1 MSCFGT
7 KPLLFVLLAGAAIF
21 FGCGSGGDATAETQR
36 VMEEVGR
43 IDEGDTTD
51 PHHAGLPYDSFIFQA
66 GPLDSVSMEVRAEGF
81 TPLTKIIEVSTGAV
95 LAEWDSEYA
104 DSDHLTYTIA
114 SSGSYEARVYS
125 TDGGTGDYT
134 LTITVSE

>member
-1 MSCFGT
+1 MSCSGT
-7 KPLLFVLLAGAAIF
+7 KPLLSVLLAGAAII
-21 FGCGSGGDATAETQR
+21 FGCGDGGDAAAGTLR
-36 VMEEVGR
+36 VMEESGR
-43 IDEGDTTD
+43 IDGGDTTD
-51 PHHAGLPYDSFIFQA
+51 PYHSDLSYDGFVFQA
-66 GPLDSVSMEVRAEGF
+66 GPLDSVSIEVSAEGF

-104 DSDHLTYTIA
+104 DSDNLTYTIA

-125 TDGGTGDYT
+125 TDGGTGDYR